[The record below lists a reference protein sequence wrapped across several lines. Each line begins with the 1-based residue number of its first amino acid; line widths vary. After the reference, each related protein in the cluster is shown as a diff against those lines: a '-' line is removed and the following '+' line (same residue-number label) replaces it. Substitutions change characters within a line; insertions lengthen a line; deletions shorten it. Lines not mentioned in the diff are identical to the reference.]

1 MAVLTRIN
9 ANDVAMLLI
18 DHQSGLYQTVKD
30 NNIVQLR
37 QNVIALAKIAALE
50 KIPVVTTASEP
61 NGPNGPLMPEIHEI
75 ASHAVYVP
83 RNGEIN
89 SWDTPAFVEAVKKTG
104 RKKLIIAG
112 ILTSVCVAFPS
123 ISAIADGYEVFA
135 AIDASGDMSEL
146 ASQATIARLV
156 MAGAIPIS
164 TVAILSEI
172 QKTWRREDA
181 LKYAEAY
188 SGTMPNYYAVTESYQ
203 KAKSLGEK
211 AMAPA

>member
-1 MAVLTRIN
+1 
-9 ANDVAMLLI
+9 
-18 DHQSGLYQTVKD
+18 
-30 NNIVQLR
+30 
-37 QNVIALAKIAALE
+37 
-50 KIPVVTTASEP
+50 
-61 NGPNGPLMPEIHEI
+61 
-75 ASHAVYVP
+75 VP

-211 AMAPA
+211 AMASA